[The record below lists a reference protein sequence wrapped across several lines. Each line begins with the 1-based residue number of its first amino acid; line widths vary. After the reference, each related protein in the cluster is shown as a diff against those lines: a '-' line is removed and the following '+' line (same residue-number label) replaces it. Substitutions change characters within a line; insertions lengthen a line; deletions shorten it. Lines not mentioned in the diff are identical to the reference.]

1 MKILWLAHRDPLNP
15 NAGGAEKIIYEVGKR
30 LVSNAVESEEVSDV
44 IKKYGIKEI
53 RKKTKILES
62 RDIVIREA
70 KGKYVLLM
78 DDTRYIRLH
87 DLRIICNRLETT
99 LKKIII
105 IPEFQT
111 GSQFGDSIL
120 RNNLKN
126 YVSASKEY
134 DPIKRRFI
142 LPRLYEKNLLS
153 LSMNQIKK
161 DIPTNIFFN
170 LEALDLEL
178 IYLQAYRIHNEI
190 GLFEGVYIY
199 HLPTGGAIYE
209 FKKFF
214 KYGFNTRIL
223 KQISPYKKLG
233 NLKGRMRI
241 PRNKKDLYS
250 SLFIVV
256 YRGIP
261 FTLGF
266 IYKFMEERKI
276 YQFWLD
282 SFKRIKGKN

>member
-1 MKILWLAHRDPLNP
+1 MTSSNEYLLSVAISATNSSTLSICLNSIL
-15 NAGGAEKIIYEVGKR
+15 AERIPSIEV
-30 LVSNAVESEEVSDV
+30 LVNNAVESEEISDI
-44 IKKYGIKEI
+44 IKKYGAKEI

-62 RDIVIREA
+62 RDIIIRES

-87 DLRIICNRLETT
+87 DLRMICNRLEKN

-126 YVSASKEY
+126 YVTTSKEY

-142 LPRLYEKNLLS
+142 LPRLYERNLLS
-153 LSMNQIKK
+153 FSMNQIKTN
-161 DIPTNIFFN
+161 IPTNIFLN

-178 IYLQAYRIHNEI
+178 IYLQSYRFHNEI

-199 HLPTGGAIYE
+199 HLPTGGAINDL
-209 FKKFF
+209 KKFF
-214 KYGFNTRIL
+214 KYGYNTRIL

-233 NLKGRMRI
+233 NLGGRMRI
-241 PRNKKDLYS
+241 PRNKKDICS
-250 SLFIVV
+250 SLFIIV

-266 IYKFMEERKI
+266 IYKVMEEMLCRT
-276 YQFWLD
+276 
-282 SFKRIKGKN
+282 NT